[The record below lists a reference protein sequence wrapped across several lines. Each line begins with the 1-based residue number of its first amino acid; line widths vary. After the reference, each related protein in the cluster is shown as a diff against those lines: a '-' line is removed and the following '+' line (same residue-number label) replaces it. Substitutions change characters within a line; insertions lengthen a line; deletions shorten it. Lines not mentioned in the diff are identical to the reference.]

1 MSRLRASFMTKL
13 VSGAVITIVGGFSIA
28 FSLLLYSMIGTI
40 STAQTFFGSAA
51 VLMYMSVEGVF
62 LCIVIAAA
70 YWTLH
75 RKK

>member
-1 MSRLRASFMTKL
+1 MSRLRASVMTKV
-13 VSGAVITIVGGFSIA
+13 VSGAVITMVGGFSIA
-28 FSLLLYSMIGTI
+28 FSLLLYNLVGTI

-62 LCIVIAAA
+62 LCVVIAAA

-75 RKK
+75 RK